1 MCLVLEEFYRNIK
14 YFAVSS
20 FTGDG
25 YDGLVKG
32 LGEIFNDYMKE
43 KEKSC

>member
-20 FTGDG
+20 KTGEG
-25 YDGLVKG
+25 YDGLLKG
-32 LGEIFNDYMKE
+32 LSEILEDYIKE
-43 KEKSC
+43 KEKSS